1 MFVFQFDNDNY
12 RDRYRLSTFSAVIV
26 PKRFEFRYPTLVV
39 IKKIENPMTSCN
51 RINRCDCWT
60 VGLSM
65 PNMCADTFGRQQVSN
80 STIRYTYTLIPG
92 TYYHLSWFMPK
103 YYRTKYF
110 IPYYYINTRY
120 VYIVSWPRTALWR
133 WDNVVLLVFTLNRS
147 FYPTTTAVP
156 SWFFI
161 LERDTNSVV
170 TDRDRENQKSPK
182 NQGRQIKC

>member
-65 PNMCADTFGRQQVSN
+65 PKCVQTLSADSKFQILPSGTRILLYLVHITICLGLCQ
-80 STIRYTYTLIPG
+80 STTERSIAYRIIILIPG
-92 TYYHLSWFMPK
+92 TYTSFRDHGLHCGDEIMLFFLS
-103 YYRTKYF
+103 
-110 IPYYYINTRY
+110 
-120 VYIVSWPRTALWR
+120 SH
-133 WDNVVLLVFTLNRS
+133 
-147 FYPTTTAVP
+147 
-156 SWFFI
+156 
-161 LERDTNSVV
+161 
-170 TDRDRENQKSPK
+170 
-182 NQGRQIKC
+182 